1 MSTAYQY
8 QQIFDNTWLSRYP
21 RPKEIGFDNGG
32 EFKAGFKE
40 LCANMGL
47 KEKPSLL
54 WNPQSN
60 SILER
65 IHQALAN
72 CLTAF
77 ELEDLDINTELLD
90 VTPQKYHFTII

>member
-1 MSTAYQY
+1 MFAC
-8 QQIFDNTWLSRYP
+8 YP
-21 RPKEIGFDNGG
+21 PPRESGFDNGR
-32 EFKAGFKE
+32 EFKAEFKQ

-47 KEKPSLL
+47 KEKTSLP

-65 IHQALAN
+65 IHQVLAD

-77 ELEDLDINTELLD
+77 KLEDLTINED
-90 VTPQKYHFTII
+90 EDNPFEEYVTVASYAI